1 MTAVDPR
8 LLLEVLPQSRWI
20 GAQLARAKTALEQ
33 GTPPDSVARSLYEEG
48 RLTLTKAKET
58 VASLATAPLES
69 LLTVRTKTGS
79 AENPITKLFP
89 AAITER
95 QFVEALDVL
104 CAKRRSVQ
112 YRDDRKDG
120 HTLVDFTLTEGDDE
134 IPVNV
139 KNAGTRF
146 ENAATLVGLSPDD
159 CIPIPAYKAHDAV
172 EKVPN
177 LLYAVC
183 VNYGLLAK
191 IRDELLSLL
200 TPAEG
205 HVWDVLNAYGGTL
218 IRDAEDHFIYG
229 MVSRYWDRFSTHM
242 QLPDFRV
249 VSARKAI
256 RVLQT
261 IPRRT
266 PGIGLRAWGT
276 GASAEVNV
284 HLSVKEETKSWSTID
299 ERIVNRGLA
308 DIVQAVN
315 RKRTEIVFDP
325 EI

>member
-1 MTAVDPR
+1 MTTVVDHR
-8 LLLEVLPQSRWI
+8 MLIEVLPQSRWI
-20 GAQLARAKTALEQ
+20 GAQLARAKIALEQ
-33 GTPPDSVARSLYEEG
+33 GQSPESVARLLYADG
-48 RLTLTKAKET
+48 SLTLTKAKEI
-58 VASLATAPLES
+58 VASLAAVPLES
-69 LLTVRTKTGS
+69 LLTVRTKMGS

-95 QFVEALDVL
+95 QFVEALDAL
-104 CAKRRSVQ
+104 SAKRPSVR

-200 TPAEG
+200 SPTEG
-205 HVWDVLNAYGGTL
+205 HVWNVLNAYGGTL
-218 IRDAEDHFIYG
+218 IRDAEDQFIYG
-229 MVSRYWDRFSTHM
+229 MVSKYWD
-242 QLPDFRV
+242 
-249 VSARKAI
+249 
-256 RVLQT
+256 
-261 IPRRT
+261 
-266 PGIGLRAWGT
+266 
-276 GASAEVNV
+276 
-284 HLSVKEETKSWSTID
+284 
-299 ERIVNRGLA
+299 
-308 DIVQAVN
+308 
-315 RKRTEIVFDP
+315 
-325 EI
+325 